1 VATSY
6 AFALQE
12 LLQKLNNTIG
22 GLDDETQSVTT
33 STQRGLFDAR
43 KEKDKSIQSTAEGSA
58 DRGML
63 NSGIAVGEQADVRS
77 RYDQL
82 MARLEGDQSNAL
94 SSIARRRQQAQTG
107 YTQGKTEIERQEYE
121 AKEAEAALQ
130 RAKDAE
136 AAVKLAETT
145 PPAATG
151 VTYNT
156 PEEYS
161 AAALAYQ
168 QYVEGANRAP
178 VARRAPAPRSS
189 RPVSTRAPIRP
200 IRGNY

>member
-1 VATSY
+1 MATSY

-22 GLDDETQSVTT
+22 GLEDETQSVTT
-33 STQRGLFDAR
+33 NTQRGLFDAR